1 MRSFRIFRIRGI
13 EVDADASWVLI
24 ALVVVWSFWDEFTRR
39 VGRHSVG
46 VGVVMAVVA
55 AALFFASIL
64 AHELAHAFEARYRG
78 MKVGRILLYVFGG
91 ATETMGEPERARD
104 EFVFVALGPYTSLVL
119 AGAFALVS
127 FGATQV
133 DLGEVAEIAGLLGWV
148 NLLLGAFNLLPGAPL
163 DGGRMLAAVVWQITG
178 DRRRGAIVAARS
190 GQLLGTVALAGGL
203 WFMFFVSGGLLSGVW
218 LALIGWYLVRAA
230 AQEQGRVELQA
241 LLSARTAAGLL
252 PPEPVRLP
260 ATTTVAWAVQW
271 VFHHHRVDDAAIT
284 GEDGAVV
291 GAVTFADVL
300 TVDPAARPGVTLGDV
315 MRRRDELPVIGADE
329 PADHIL
335 GRFAEAPVA
344 LVERD
349 GEIVG
354 TVSVADVVKV
364 AERARQLDAVSRRR
378 GARR

>member
-1 MRSFRIFRIRGI
+1 MKSFRILRIRGI
-13 EVDADASWVLI
+13 EVDADASWILI

-39 VGRHSVG
+39 LGRHSVG

-55 AALFFASIL
+55 GFLFFASIL

-78 MKVGRILLYVFGG
+78 MKVHRILLYVFGG
-91 ATETMGEPERARD
+91 ATETAGEPERARD

-119 AGAFALVS
+119 AGGFALVS
-127 FGATQV
+127 YGAGQAN
-133 DLGEVAEIAGLLGWV
+133 LGEVAEITGLLGWV

-190 GQLLGTVALAGGL
+190 GQLLGTVALAAGL
-203 WFMFFVSGGLLSGVW
+203 WFMFFVYGGVLSGVW

-230 AQEQGRVELQA
+230 AQEQARVELQG
-241 LLSARTAAGLL
+241 LLAARTAGGLL

-260 ATTTVAWAVQW
+260 ATTTVAWAADW
-271 VFHHHRVDDAAIT
+271 VFHHHRVDDAAVT
-284 GEDGAVV
+284 DADGAVV

-300 TVDPAARPGVTLGDV
+300 SVAPGDRHGTTLGDI
-315 MRRRDELPVIGADE
+315 MRPRSALPVIDADE

-335 GRFAEAPVA
+335 GTFAEAPIA

-349 GEIVG
+349 GEVVG
-354 TVSVADVVKV
+354 TVSVVAVVAV
-364 AERARQLDAVSRRR
+364 AERARQLREPRGRR